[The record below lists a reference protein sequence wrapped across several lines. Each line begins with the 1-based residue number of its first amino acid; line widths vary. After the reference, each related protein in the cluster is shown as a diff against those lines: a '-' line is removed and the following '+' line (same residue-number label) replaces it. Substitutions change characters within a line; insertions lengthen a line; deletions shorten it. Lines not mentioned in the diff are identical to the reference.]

1 MYFYGYF
8 QTGVLINFFMPLRGE
23 THRFSYAKRHNGARR
38 WGVIANDILKVGKLI
53 EFQSLC
59 AVIYYKIHFRVV
71 LHQPICVGEVSVA
84 IVIGK

>member
-8 QTGVLINFFMPLRGE
+8 QTGVLINFFMPLRAE
-23 THRFSYAKRHNGARR
+23 THRFSYAKRHNGACR

-53 EFQSLC
+53 EFQSLR
-59 AVIYYKIHFRVV
+59 AVVYYKIHFRVL
-71 LHQPICVGEVSVA
+71 LHQPICAGEVSIA